1 MALAR
6 SFIKPERQLQ
16 APPSQEPRDHRVQAA
31 RATFSQIHGHDPK
44 ASDDE
49 VMWQMEVEQET
60 SETWRENGS
69 EVRRKRNY
77 RRSGATQSPLTC
89 ALSIISV
96 DEGASALEGNPR
108 E

>member
-1 MALAR
+1 MR
-6 SFIKPERQLQ
+6 KPRL
-16 APPSQEPRDHRVQAA
+16 PSQEPRDHRVQAA
-31 RATFSQIHGHDPK
+31 RATFSQIHGYDPK
-44 ASDDE
+44 ASDDA

-69 EVRRKRNY
+69 KIRRKRNY

-96 DEGASALEGNPR
+96 DEGAFFASGMADYALRLGPYM
-108 E
+108 